1 MEVKTEFKEQ
11 LKVLDGNRAAAYGV
25 MLCQP
30 DVVCAYPITP
40 QTQLLETLYEFR
52 SRGLLRAEM
61 LEPESEH
68 SSMSVLRGASAAGA
82 RTFTATAAQGLMF
95 MYEACINVAT
105 MRLPVV
111 MVIVCR
117 ELTAPHGVT
126 CGEQDAISARDAGW
140 IQIHTESCQEI
151 LDSIIMAY
159 RLAESPD
166 ILVPVT
172 ICYDGFFLSHLWEQ
186 VYIPSIE
193 AVQRFLPPLQMAPV
207 VDPQSPMIPT
217 PSLPPGL
224 GTEYR
229 YKHSAALERAKTKYE
244 IIDKEFQENFNRSYG
259 GTIEQYKCED
269 AEIVLVTM
277 GSCTGTA
284 RTVIDQK
291 RDEGVKVGLIKV
303 RMYRPFPKERL
314 LDALKDKKAIG
325 VIDRNVCFGWNQG
338 ALSVDLRATA
348 YELGTFVPI
357 VNFIGGLCGAD
368 ITKNHIAKAID
379 KTNLVAKGDTS
390 PKVMWLDLE

>member
-1 MEVKTEFKEQ
+1 MEAKTKYKEQ

-25 MLCQP
+25 MLCRP
-30 DVVCAYPITP
+30 DVVCVYPITP

-52 SRGLLRAEM
+52 SKGLLSAEM
-61 LEPESEH
+61 VEPESEH
-68 SSMSVLRGASAAGA
+68 SSMSILRGASAAGA

-95 MYEACINVAT
+95 MYEACINVST

-159 RLAESPD
+159 RLAESSD
-166 ILVPVT
+166 VLVPVM
-172 ICYDGFFLSHLWEQ
+172 ICYDGYFLSHLWER

-193 AVQRFLPPLQMAPV
+193 AVQRFLPPLKMSPV
-207 VDPQSPMIPT
+207 VDPQSPMIISPF
-217 PSLPPGL
+217 LPPGG

-229 YKHSAALERAKTKYE
+229 HKHSAALQRAKIKYE
-244 IIDKEFQENFNRSYG
+244 TIDKEFQEAFNRSYG

-269 AEIVLVTM
+269 AEIVLITM

-314 LDALKDKKAIG
+314 LDALKGKKAIG
-325 VIDRNVCFGWNQG
+325 VIDRNVCFGWNHG
-338 ALSVDLRATA
+338 ALSVDLKATA
-348 YELGTFVPI
+348 YELRTFVPI

-368 ITKNHIAKAID
+368 ITKDHIARAID
-379 KTNLVAKGDTS
+379 ETNLVAKGNALRE
-390 PKVMWLDLE
+390 VIWLDLE